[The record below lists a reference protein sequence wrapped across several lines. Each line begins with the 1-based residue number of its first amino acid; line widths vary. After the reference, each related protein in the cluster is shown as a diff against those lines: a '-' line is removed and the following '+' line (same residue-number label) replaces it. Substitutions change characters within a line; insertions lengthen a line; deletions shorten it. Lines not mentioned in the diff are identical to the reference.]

1 MEYIMARMVRAR
13 RGFTL
18 VELLVVIGIIAV
30 LIGILL
36 PALNRAREQAQ
47 TSACLS
53 NLRQI
58 GQGFQMYAND
68 FKGFVVP
75 GFVRSYPPGGRGGET
90 WATLLVVRGYIKGAD
105 QTDFVKGG
113 SPAGENAWDSYGTS
127 GNTVFRCPSA
137 NEKIYVFG
145 TDDTPD
151 LASKKDERNS
161 YGWRRQSL
169 LYYQNFGNV
178 AASRRNAPIVDVFYG
193 GNFVLPNN
201 AAAVAK
207 PDFQR
212 AFPMRTLGYNEN
224 TGAITGVLTKQSQL
238 KKASELVL
246 IFDGFWGHDYDT
258 NRISARHNRKHI
270 TNVLFADGHSVSVDV
285 GDLPNSASTGCAFNK
300 HPQDSDLGGDLGHMS
315 RPEELGK
322 HPFPKWRLD
331 Q

>member
-1 MEYIMARMVRAR
+1 MARMVRTR
-13 RGFTL
+13 HGFTL

-36 PALNRAREQAQ
+36 PALSRAREQAQ

-58 GQGFQMYAND
+58 SQGFQMYAND

-75 GFVRSYPPGGRGGET
+75 GFVRSYPPGGRGGEN

-137 NEKIYVFG
+137 NEKIFVFG
-145 TDDTPD
+145 SGAGSDEPAGFQSKTD
-151 LASKKDERNS
+151 EHNS
-161 YGWRRQSL
+161 FCWRRQSL
-169 LYYQNFGNV
+169 LYYQNFGNI
-178 AASRRNAPIVDVFYG
+178 AASRQKAPIVDVFYG

-224 TGAITGVLTKQSQL
+224 NGAITGVLSKQSQL

-246 IFDGFWGHDYDT
+246 IYDGFECHNYDT
-258 NRISARHNRKHI
+258 NKISARHNRKHI

-285 GDLPNSASTGCAFNK
+285 GDLPNSAPGSSFTNQGS
-300 HPQDSDLGGDLGHMS
+300 SDLGGDLGHMS